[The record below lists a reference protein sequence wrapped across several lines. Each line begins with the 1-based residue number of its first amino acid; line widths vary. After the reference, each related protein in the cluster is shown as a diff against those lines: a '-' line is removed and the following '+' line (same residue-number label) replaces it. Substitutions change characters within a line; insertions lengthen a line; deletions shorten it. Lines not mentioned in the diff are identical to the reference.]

1 MKQILHNFK
10 LNSGYQIRVLL
21 ISVLFSMFTNFAS
34 AQFTPI
40 PDANFEQEL
49 INLTIDSGPIDGQ
62 VLTSNITSVE
72 FLDLT
77 DKSIA
82 SLEGINDFVNLKYLY
97 CANNALTSL
106 NVSGLTNLWELVA
119 NNNSISSLDVSSSL
133 DLYYLDCER
142 NQLSSLDITGLTRL
156 QTLIVWVNQLTS
168 LDVSNNPDLTYLDCD
183 GNQFTSVNVTGLAK
197 LETFYC
203 SGNKLASINVTGT
216 SSLSTFYCYLN
227 TPSGIDI
234 IVDNVQTAITKS
246 QTIDTSVPDYFWKKD
261 EASVYTYCQTGLNT
275 TWNGSSWSSGA
286 PTSGTAAIISGNYS
300 EAANIDACTLT
311 VNNNAIASIPSGYKV
326 TLNAPITVEAGSSFT
341 LSNNANLIQTNK
353 NSINTGSITVNRN
366 SSLLKR
372 LDYTL
377 WSSPVSGAQTLA
389 DFSPLTSQ
397 SPSRFYSF
405 DTTYN
410 IGGVNGEYSAIATP
424 TSTTFAAGAGYLI
437 RMPNT
442 ADPVTPTAYS
452 GVFTGLPN
460 NGTVPVAL
468 IDGLAAGLRYNLVGN
483 PYPSTVNMTQFVTD
497 NSSNIEST
505 LYFWRK
511 TNGVGTAYCTWAPAV
526 SPATGTFV
534 SNGNTQSVDP
544 LGVLQTGQGFFVE
557 AKPGATSLTFNNSQ
571 RVADNAGQFFKTKQV
586 VDAGRVWLNATNTA
600 GDFSQMAVT
609 YSAKATQ
616 GVDIYDGKYINDS
629 KFALTSNIN
638 NGEYTIQSRPVFD
651 TTDVVAL
658 NFKTATAGD
667 YTIAIDHVDGL
678 FATDQDIYLVD
689 SKTGTET
696 NLKTSSYNFTAT
708 SGVDNT
714 RFSLKYQKTL
724 KVDASK
730 FNDNSVKVYVNNGTL
745 YVNSGALAIANIKIF
760 DIQGRLIKE
769 QTNIK
774 STTATIGN
782 LRASNQVLIVQ
793 VKGEDNSEVTKKV
806 MN

>member
-1 MKQILHNFK
+1 MKQILHNLK
-10 LNSGYQIRVLL
+10 SNSRYQIRVLF
-21 ISVLFSMFTNFAS
+21 IPVLFSMFTNFAS
-34 AQFTPI
+34 AQYTPI
-40 PDANFEQEL
+40 PDPFFEQAL
-49 INLTIDSGPIDGQ
+49 IDLTIDSGSADGQ
-62 VLTSNITSVE
+62 VLTSAIS
-72 FLDLT
+72 
-77 DKSIA
+77 
-82 SLEGINDFVNLKYLY
+82 G
-97 CANNALTSL
+97 LTSL
-106 NVSGLTNLWELVA
+106 NVSSKGISNLEGIEGFSSLQSLDC
-119 NNNSISSLDVSSSL
+119 NNNSIGSLNLSMLTALTTVDASANDITSINVTGLASLNYLDLEDNQLTSIDLSTNVSLTYL
-133 DLYYLDCER
+133 DLY
-142 NQLSSLDITGLTRL
+142 I
-156 QTLIVWVNQLTS
+156 NQLTS
-168 LDVSNNPDLTYLDCD
+168 LDVSALVNLEIF
-183 GNQFTSVNVTGLAK
+183 GVSEGSFTSLDVTNSPNLYI
-197 LETFYC
+197 FYC
-203 SGNKLASINVTGT
+203 TDNSLLSSLDVRGTDLSALFYSLSNPSLSCILVDNATPPFGSDWQKDVTSTYCTVSIWNGGWSNGTPTTSVQAIIDGFYTT
-216 SSLSTFYCYLN
+216 SSEGAF
-227 TPSGIDI
+227 
-234 IVDNVQTAITKS
+234 TANK
-246 QTIDTSVPDYFWKKD
+246 
-261 EASVYTYCQTGLNT
+261 
-275 TWNGSSWSSGA
+275 
-286 PTSGTAAIISGNYS
+286 
-300 EAANIDACTLT
+300 LT
-311 VNNNAIASIPSGYKV
+311 VNSGKSLTV
-326 TLNAPITVEAGSSFT
+326 NSGTNITVHNEVINNGS
-341 LSNNANLIQTNK
+341 LVVENNANLIQVN
-353 NSINTGSITVNRN
+353 NVANTGSITVNRN